1 MLSKMHPNS
10 TNLISNV
17 PDRLLMKRFRPQ
29 INNCLMILFPGVCW
43 IPLGTPCGSVGA
55 HQEPII
61 VTSPE
66 DHISDSHLQQT

>member
-1 MLSKMHPNS
+1 M
-10 TNLISNV
+10 T
-17 PDRLLMKRFRPQ
+17 
-29 INNCLMILFPGVCW
+29 LFKDVCW
-43 IPLGTPCGSVGA
+43 IPLGAPCGSVGA

>member
-1 MLSKMHPNS
+1 MHSNS

-17 PDRLLMKRFRPQ
+17 PDRLLMKRLRPQ

-43 IPLGTPCGSVGA
+43 IPLGAPCGSVGA